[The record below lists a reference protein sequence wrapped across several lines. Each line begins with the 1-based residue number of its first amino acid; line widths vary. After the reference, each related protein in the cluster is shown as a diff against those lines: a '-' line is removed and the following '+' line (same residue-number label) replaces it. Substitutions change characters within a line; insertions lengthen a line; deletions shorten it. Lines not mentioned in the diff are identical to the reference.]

1 MSWKRPSDI
10 LVPIR
15 PAKHR
20 WYGLEPG
27 TLLRQCSSG
36 FTWNTTLHGQ
46 ETVPVE
52 VRVVKEYEAHIL
64 VRAKFK
70 SGESYTESINK
81 CAVRGGYCYFLA
93 VPEGV

>member
-10 LVPIR
+10 LAPVL
-15 PAKHR
+15 PARHR

-36 FTWNTTLHGQ
+36 FTWNTTLHGS

-64 VRAKFK
+64 VKAKLTCIMLITN
-70 SGESYTESINK
+70 GSIIK
-81 CAVRGGYCYFLA
+81 MARSFRSQYK
-93 VPEGV
+93 